1 MATVYITISGLDKVG
16 GRLDSLR
23 IGDVLRNPM
32 YRAVLR
38 IQADMQK
45 YPPQRAGAR
54 YRRTG
59 TLGRRWTT
67 RVTSSGNS
75 ITGTVGNNTSYGP
88 FVQSQRF
95 QARIHRGLWQTD
107 AQVVER
113 NIDVIVDDF
122 RAAIRSALAAG
133 PSGG

>member
-1 MATVYITISGLDKVG
+1 MTTVRITIEGADKIAAKLD
-16 GRLDSLR
+16 RLNIGQILR
-23 IGDVLRNPM
+23 TPM

-67 RVTSSGNS
+67 NVVSAARRVEGS
-75 ITGTVGNNTSYGP
+75 VGNNTVYGP
-88 FVQSQRF
+88 FVQSSQF
-95 QARIHRGLWQTD
+95 QARVHRGLWQTD
-107 AQVVER
+107 AQVMER
-113 NIDVIVDDF
+113 NIDVIVSEF
-122 RAAIRSALAAG
+122 SAAIRSALT
-133 PSGG
+133 

>member
-1 MATVYITISGLDKVG
+1 MTAVYITISGLDKVG
-16 GRLDSLR
+16 AKLDSLHL
-23 IGDVLRNPM
+23 GEVLRNPM
-32 YRAVLR
+32 HRAVLR

-67 RVTSSGNS
+67 RVDASANRVE
-75 ITGTVGNNTSYGP
+75 GTVGNNTAYGP

-95 QARIHRGLWQTD
+95 QARVHRGIWQTD

-113 NIDVIVDDF
+113 NIDAIVSDF
-122 RAAIRSALAAG
+122 RAAILARLR
-133 PSGG
+133 